1 MLVGSWTAQR
11 RKPQAHEMQHLDNI
25 LVFVK
30 VAELGS
36 ISKAARALDMPI
48 STVSR
53 KLSVLESGLGV
64 SLIRRTTRRVIL
76 TSQGRDY
83 FNQCVE
89 PLTKLQE
96 AEQGLAQ
103 TQKEPEGT
111 LTISVPMILGQ
122 SPFMDFLSRFSK
134 EHSRIRIDLYITNAY
149 VNLVAENIDVAIRFG
164 HLKDSSI
171 VAAKLGKSVRFV
183 VATASYLEGRRLPIE
198 PEELKSHDCVM
209 FNAKNYETD
218 WDLICGR
225 KKVRVHVSG
234 LMSSRDCQSVAAFV
248 LRGHGIGLL
257 EATYCDQAL
266 ARGDLVRLL
275 PRWTSTEIPVFAVYP
290 SRKFLPPRVTA
301 FLEALANWKNPLWVH
316 G

>member
-1 MLVGSWTAQR
+1 
-11 RKPQAHEMQHLDNI
+11 MQHLDNI

-30 VAELGS
+30 VAEFES

-48 STVSR
+48 SSVSR

-83 FNQCVE
+83 FNQCIE

-96 AEQGLAQ
+96 AERVITQ
-103 TQKEPEGT
+103 TQRKLEGT
-111 LTISVPMILGQ
+111 LALSVPMILSQG
-122 SPFMDFLSRFSK
+122 PFMDFLSGFSK
-134 EHSRIRIDLYITNAY
+134 ENSGIRVDLYITNAY
-149 VNLVAENIDVAIRFG
+149 LNLVAENLDVAIRFG
-164 HLKDSSI
+164 HLKDSNV
-171 VAAKLGKSVRFV
+171 VATKIGKSVRYV
-183 VATASYLEGRRLPIE
+183 VATAEYLKGRKLPTE
-198 PEELKSHDCVM
+198 PEELKAYDCVM

-218 WDLICGR
+218 WDLISGR
-225 KKVRVHVSG
+225 KRVRIHVTGSV
-234 LMSSRDCQSVAAFV
+234 SSHDCQSVAAFV
-248 LRGHGIGLL
+248 LRGHGVGLL
-257 EATYCDQAL
+257 ETAYSDQAL

-290 SRKFLPPRVTA
+290 TRKFLPPRVTA
-301 FLEALANWKNPLWVH
+301 FLEALATWKNPLWVR